1 MDMQKILEGLFYEK
15 FESAPDCVA
24 KAPGRINIIG
34 EHTDYNQGWVLP
46 SAIDKSAWLAVSITD
61 DEMVELYAADLDE
74 NVSIAV
80 ADIHPF
86 AAGSWPNYLLGV
98 LAQFKKRGIRL
109 PGFRAVLSSQVP
121 VGAGLSS
128 SAAIEAAMAVAVDHL
143 LNCGLDRLELVHMAQ
158 KAEHEYAGVLCGI
171 MDQFASVMGRADH
184 AIQLD
189 CASLQFEYLPL
200 NMEGYKWL
208 LLNSNVSHA
217 LASSEYNTRRQ
228 ECQRGVDMIN
238 SRYPQVVSLRDV
250 SLNMLDECVRPVDE
264 LIDRRCRYVVQ
275 ENARLLAASKD
286 LQAGDLVSLGKKM
299 LETHTGLSRMYEVSC
314 RELDWLVDYAKAQP
328 GVLGA
333 RLMGGGFG
341 GCTINLIKESEI
353 ESLVSTIKPA
363 YEQAMQRPLTTYIAS
378 AADGARVIY

>member
-1 MDMQKILEGLFYEK
+1 MDIQKQLEGLFYEK
-15 FESAPDCVA
+15 FKSAPDCLA
-24 KAPGRINIIG
+24 MAPGRINIIG

-46 SAIDKSAWLAVSITD
+46 AAIDKSAWLALSITD
-61 DEMVELYAADLDE
+61 DEMVELFAADLGE
-74 NVSIAV
+74 HVRIAV

-98 LAQFKKRGIRL
+98 LAQFKRKGIRL
-109 PGFRAVLSSQVP
+109 PGFRAVLLSQVP

-208 LLNSNVSHA
+208 LLNSHVSHA

-238 SRYPQVVSLRDV
+238 SRYSQVVSLRDV
-250 SLNMLDECVRPVDE
+250 SLNMLDECVRPFDE

-341 GCTINLIKESEI
+341 GCTINLIKEDEI
-353 ESLVSTIKPA
+353 ASLISTIKPA
-363 YEQAMQRPLTTYIAS
+363 YEQAMQRPLTAYIAS